1 MDHDFDDRTVA
12 IPTQDCIKVL
22 EITGRRHSS
31 HDESRIRAILEE
43 NCKVDMSSCITFHE
57 LKKLAYLMDNPLV
70 KLGWKPIKHE
80 PTGGKDVPN
89 ALCDY
94 LAENPRLSFFVTD
107 DTPLTD
113 QLGNPLKIERWI
125 AKKKTP
131 EGSWQHTYIEFDGRM
146 REFVH
151 AQSSRWYMPEKELG
165 DLDPEHFI
173 RTVNYFE

>member
-22 EITGRRHSS
+22 EITGRRHNS

-57 LKKLAYLMDNPLV
+57 LKKLAYLMDNPLI

-80 PTGGKDVPN
+80 PTAGKDVPN
-89 ALCDY
+89 ALCEY

-113 QLGNPLKIERWI
+113 
-125 AKKKTP
+125 
-131 EGSWQHTYIEFDGRM
+131 
-146 REFVH
+146 
-151 AQSSRWYMPEKELG
+151 
-165 DLDPEHFI
+165 
-173 RTVNYFE
+173 

>member
-1 MDHDFDDRTVA
+1 
-12 IPTQDCIKVL
+12 
-22 EITGRRHSS
+22 
-31 HDESRIRAILEE
+31 
-43 NCKVDMSSCITFHE
+43 
-57 LKKLAYLMDNPLV
+57 MDNPLV

-173 RTVNYFE
+173 RTVNYFEQDDMVAVYVRNEDQIGKTLDINFGDSANCMDVNCKCTVF